1 MGNKFSKKPLGVA
14 LGTVVAVS
22 FSIAPMANAE
32 QNPFELTDLT
42 SGYTELAEKGE
53 TPEKQCGIEGY
64 CGGSRCGEGKCGGQ
78 EPSSD
83 KKPKKTTEM
92 SCGGEGKCGGSK

>member
-1 MGNKFSKKPLGVA
+1 MGKKFSKKPLGMG
-14 LGTVVAVS
+14 LGTVVAAS

-32 QNPFELTDLT
+32 QNPFELTDLS

-53 TPEKQCGIEGY
+53 AADEANCGIEGY

-78 EPSSD
+78 ESSSD
-83 KKPKKTTEM
+83 EKPKETPEM
-92 SCGGEGKCGGSK
+92 KCGEGTCGGSK